1 MTILTALVITFVVYG
16 IIKGTIKA
24 HNARMMRELHYRIAE
39 DNLENLT
46 YHDAADSTTK
56 GYFETDTALMIYKY
70 AYGDMDDYD
79 DHIRTALFANTMGH
93 LFVVEK
99 GGVNKCSSAKPYL
112 VTDDRKIKKWI
123 RDYMPSDI
131 TYEMISSIAHVVWQ
145 LHDNNSGLLNGSEFL
160 NDVLDAY
167 IEALRDVPVSS
178 EKLKKINAV
187 ERSAALASD
196 VNLEKYKKM
205 EFIDDFNA
213 AVQELGDERFNRYC
227 ELAYRH
233 AAARGTDEW
242 YDLYKDFMVAVKGWW
257 GYTVRR
263 VVVVRFENGGTP
275 IRKVITKR

>member
-1 MTILTALVITFVVYG
+1 MTILTALIVSFLIYGVVKYA
-16 IIKGTIKA
+16 IKA
-24 HNARMMRELHYRIAE
+24 HNARMMRELHYKIAE
-39 DNLENLT
+39 DNLENLA
-46 YHDAADSTTK
+46 YHDAADSPTK

-70 AYGDMDDYD
+70 AYGGMDEYD
-79 DHIRTALFANTMGH
+79 DHIRTALFANTMGS
-93 LFVVEK
+93 LFIVEK
-99 GGVNKCSSAKPYL
+99 GGANRCVSANPYL
-112 VTDDRKIKKWI
+112 ITGEQEIRKWI
-123 RDYMPSDI
+123 RYYMPSDT
-131 TYEMISSIAHVVWQ
+131 TYEMISRIAHVVWEV
-145 LHDNNSGLLNGSEFL
+145 HDHEGLLKGSEFL

-178 EKLKKINAV
+178 EKLNKIDAV
-187 ERSAALASD
+187 KRTAAIAAD
-196 VNLEKYKKM
+196 TQLEEYKSM
-205 EFIDDFNA
+205 EFIDEFHA

-257 GYTVRR
+257 GNTVRR

>member
-93 LFVVEK
+93 LFIVEK
-99 GGVNKCSSAKPYL
+99 GGVNKCSSVDPYL
-112 VTDDRKIKKWI
+112 IHGEKKIRKWI

-131 TYEMISSIAHVVWQ
+131 TYEMISRIAYVVLQ
-145 LHDNNSGLLNGSEFL
+145 LHDHDSGCLNSSEFM

-187 ERSAALASD
+187 EQTAAIASSAS
-196 VNLEKYKKM
+196 LEEYKSM
-205 EFIDDFNA
+205 EYIDDFNA

-242 YDLYKDFMVAVKGWW
+242 YNLYKDFMVAVKGWW
-257 GYTVRR
+257 GNTVHR
-263 VVVVRFENGGTP
+263 VVVVRFENGDTP
-275 IRKVITKR
+275 IRKVITEW

>member
-16 IIKGTIKA
+16 IVKGTIKA
-24 HNARMMRELHYRIAE
+24 HNARMMQILHYRIAE
-39 DNLENLT
+39 DNLENLA
-46 YHDAADSTTK
+46 YHDSLDSPTE
-56 GYFETDTALMIYKY
+56 GYYETDNALMIYKY
-70 AYGDMDDYD
+70 AYGNMENYD
-79 DHIRTALFANTMGH
+79 DHIRTALFVNTMGH
-93 LFVVEK
+93 LFIVEK

-145 LHDNNSGLLNGSEFL
+145 LHDHEGWLNGSEFL

-187 ERSAALASD
+187 ERTAAIVAD
-196 VNLEKYKKM
+196 MQLEEYKSM

-257 GYTVRR
+257 GNTVHR
-263 VVVVRFENGGTP
+263 VVVVRFENWDTP
-275 IRKVITKR
+275 IRKVITER

>member
-1 MTILTALVITFVVYG
+1 MTILTALIVSFLIYGVIKYA
-16 IIKGTIKA
+16 IKA
-24 HNARMMRELHYRIAE
+24 HNARMMRELYYRIAE
-39 DNLENLT
+39 DNLENLA
-46 YHDAADSTTK
+46 YHDSLDSPTE
-56 GYFETDTALMIYKY
+56 GFFETDNALMIYKY
-70 AYGDMDDYD
+70 AYGGMDNYD
-79 DHIRTALFANTMGH
+79 DHIRTALFVNTMGY

-112 VTDDRKIKKWI
+112 VTDDRKIKQWI

-187 ERSAALASD
+187 EQAAALASD

-257 GYTVRR
+257 GNTVHR
-263 VVVVRFENGGTP
+263 VVVVRFENWDTP
-275 IRKVITKR
+275 IRKVITER

>member
-1 MTILTALVITFVVYG
+1 MTILTALVITLVVYG

-24 HNARMMRELHYRIAE
+24 HNARMMQVLHYRIAE
-39 DNLENLT
+39 DNLENLA
-46 YHDAADSTTK
+46 YHDSLDSPIE
-56 GYFETDTALMIYKY
+56 GYYETDNALMIYKY
-70 AYGDMDDYD
+70 AYGNMENYD
-79 DHIRTALFANTMGH
+79 DHIRTALFVNAMGH

-99 GGVNKCSSAKPYL
+99 GGVNKCSSEKPYL
-112 VTDDRKIKKWI
+112 IHGEQKIRKWI
-123 RDYMPSDI
+123 MDYMPPDI

-213 AVQELGDERFNRYC
+213 AVRELGDERFNRYC

-257 GYTVRR
+257 GNTVRR
-263 VVVVRFENGGTP
+263 VVVVRFENWDTP
-275 IRKVITKR
+275 IRKVITER

>member
-1 MTILTALVITFVVYG
+1 MTILTALVIALVVYG

-24 HNARMMRELHYRIAE
+24 HNARMMQILHYRIAE
-39 DNLENLT
+39 DNLENLA
-46 YHDAADSTTK
+46 YHGAADSTTK

-93 LFVVEK
+93 LFIVEK

-112 VTDDRKIKKWI
+112 IHGEQKIRKWI
-123 RDYMPSDI
+123 MDYMPSDI

-145 LHDNNSGLLNGSEFL
+145 MHDNNSGLLNGSEFL

-242 YDLYKDFMVAVKGWW
+242 YDLYKDFMVSVKGWW
-257 GYTVRR
+257 GNTVHR
-263 VVVVRFENGGTP
+263 VVVVRFENWDTP
-275 IRKVITKR
+275 IRKVITER

>member
-1 MTILTALVITFVVYG
+1 MTILTALIVSFLIYGVVKYA
-16 IIKGTIKA
+16 IKA
-24 HNARMMRELHYRIAE
+24 HNARMMRELHYKIAE
-39 DNLENLT
+39 DNLENLA
-46 YHDAADSTTK
+46 YHDAADSPTK

-70 AYGDMDDYD
+70 AYGGMDEYD
-79 DHIRTALFANTMGH
+79 DHIRTALFANTMGS
-93 LFVVEK
+93 LFIVEK
-99 GGVNKCSSAKPYL
+99 GGANRCVSANPYL
-112 VTDDRKIKKWI
+112 ITGEQEIRKWI
-123 RDYMPSDI
+123 RDYMPSDT
-131 TYEMISSIAHVVWQ
+131 TYEMISRIAHVVWEV
-145 LHDNNSGLLNGSEFL
+145 HDHEGLLKGSEFL

-178 EKLKKINAV
+178 EKLNKIDAV
-187 ERSAALASD
+187 KRTAAIAAD
-196 VNLEKYKKM
+196 TQLEEYKSM
-205 EFIDDFNA
+205 EFIDEFHA

-257 GYTVRR
+257 GNTVRR

>member
-1 MTILTALVITFVVYG
+1 MTILTALIVSFLIYGVIKYA
-16 IIKGTIKA
+16 IKA
-24 HNARMMRELHYRIAE
+24 HNARMMRELYYRIAE
-39 DNLENLT
+39 DNLENLA
-46 YHDAADSTTK
+46 YHDSLDSPTE
-56 GYFETDTALMIYKY
+56 GFFETDNALMIYKY
-70 AYGDMDDYD
+70 AYGGMDNYD
-79 DHIRTALFANTMGH
+79 DHIRTALFVNTMGY

-112 VTDDRKIKKWI
+112 VTDGKKIKKWV

-131 TYEMISSIAHVVWQ
+131 TYEMISEIAHVVWR
-145 LHDNNSGLLNGSEFL
+145 LHDHEGWLSGSEFL

-187 ERSAALASD
+187 EQAAAIAAD
-196 VNLEKYKKM
+196 GNLEKYKKM
-205 EFIDDFNA
+205 EFIDEFSA

-242 YDLYKDFMVAVKGWW
+242 YDLYKDFIVAVIGWW
-257 GYTVRR
+257 GNTIRR
-263 VVVVRFENGGTP
+263 VVVVRFENGDTP
-275 IRKVITKR
+275 IRKVITER

>member
-1 MTILTALVITFVVYG
+1 MTILTALIVSFLIYGVVKYA
-16 IIKGTIKA
+16 IKA
-24 HNARMMRELHYRIAE
+24 HNARMMRELYYRIAE
-39 DNLENLT
+39 DNLENLA
-46 YHDAADSTTK
+46 YHDSLDSPTE
-56 GYFETDTALMIYKY
+56 GFFETDNALMIYKY
-70 AYGDMDDYD
+70 AYGGMDNYD
-79 DHIRTALFANTMGH
+79 DHIRTALFVNTMGY

-112 VTDDRKIKKWI
+112 VTDGKKIKKWV

-131 TYEMISSIAHVVWQ
+131 TYEMISEIAHVVWR
-145 LHDNNSGLLNGSEFL
+145 LHDHEGWLSGSEFL

-187 ERSAALASD
+187 EQAAAIAAD
-196 VNLEKYKKM
+196 GNLEKYKKM
-205 EFIDDFNA
+205 EYIDDFNA
-213 AVQELGDERFNRYC
+213 AVQELGDDRFNRYC

-263 VVVVRFENGGTP
+263 VVVVRFENGDTP

>member
-1 MTILTALVITFVVYG
+1 MTILTALIVSFLMYGVVKYA
-16 IIKGTIKA
+16 IKA

-39 DNLENLT
+39 DNLENLA
-46 YHDAADSTTK
+46 YHDSLDSPTE
-56 GYFETDTALMIYKY
+56 GYFETDNALMIYKY
-70 AYGDMDDYD
+70 AYGNMENYD
-79 DHIRTALFANTMGH
+79 DHIRTALFVNTMGR

-112 VTDDRKIKKWI
+112 VTDGKKIKKWV
-123 RDYMPSDI
+123 RDYMPPDI
-131 TYEMISSIAHVVWQ
+131 TYEMISEIAHVVWR
-145 LHDNNSGLLNGSEFL
+145 LHDHEGWLSGSEFL

-187 ERSAALASD
+187 EQAAAIAAD
-196 VNLEKYKKM
+196 GNLEKYKKM
-205 EFIDDFNA
+205 EFIDEFSA

-257 GYTVRR
+257 GNTVYR
-263 VVVVRFENGGTP
+263 VVVVRFENWDTP
-275 IRKVITKR
+275 IRKVITER

>member
-1 MTILTALVITFVVYG
+1 MTILTALIVSFLIYGVVKYA
-16 IIKGTIKA
+16 IKA
-24 HNARMMRELHYRIAE
+24 HNARMMRELYYRIAE
-39 DNLENLT
+39 DNLENLA
-46 YHDAADSTTK
+46 YHDSLDSPTE
-56 GYFETDTALMIYKY
+56 GFFETDNALMIYKY
-70 AYGDMDDYD
+70 AYGGMDNYD
-79 DHIRTALFANTMGH
+79 DHIRTALFVNTMGS

-112 VTDDRKIKKWI
+112 VTDGKKIKKWI

-145 LHDNNSGLLNGSEFL
+145 LHDHEGWLNGSEFL

-187 ERSAALASD
+187 EQAAAIAAD
-196 VNLEKYKKM
+196 GNLEKYKKM
-205 EFIDDFNA
+205 EFIDEFSA

-242 YDLYKDFMVAVKGWW
+242 YDLYKDFIVAVIGWW
-257 GYTVRR
+257 GNTVRR
-263 VVVVRFENGGTP
+263 VVVVRFENGDTP
-275 IRKVITKR
+275 IRKVITEW

>member
-1 MTILTALVITFVVYG
+1 MTVLTALVITFVVYG
-16 IIKGTIKA
+16 IIKGIIKA
-24 HNARMMRELHYRIAE
+24 HNARMMQILHYRIAE
-39 DNLENLT
+39 DNLENLA
-46 YHDAADSTTK
+46 YHDSLDSPTK

-70 AYGDMDDYD
+70 AYGNMENYD
-79 DHIRTALFANTMGH
+79 DHIRTALFVNTMGH

-99 GGVNKCSSAKPYL
+99 GGVNKCSSEKPYL
-112 VTDDRKIKKWI
+112 IHGEQKIRKWI
-123 RDYMPSDI
+123 RGYMPSDI

-213 AVQELGDERFNRYC
+213 AVRELGDERFNRYC

-242 YDLYKDFMVAVKGWW
+242 YDLYKEFMVAVKGWW
-257 GYTVRR
+257 GNTVHR
-263 VVVVRFENGGTP
+263 VVVVRFENWDTP
-275 IRKVITKR
+275 IRKVITER

>member
-24 HNARMMRELHYRIAE
+24 HNARMMRILHYRIAE

-93 LFVVEK
+93 LFIVEK
-99 GGVNKCSSAKPYL
+99 GGVNKCSSVDPYL
-112 VTDDRKIKKWI
+112 VTGEQKIRKWI
-123 RDYMPSDI
+123 VDYMPSDI
-131 TYEMISSIAHVVWQ
+131 TYEMISGIAHVVWQ
-145 LHDNNSGLLNGSEFL
+145 LSDNNSGLLNGSEFL
-160 NDVLDAY
+160 NDILDAY

-213 AVQELGDERFNRYC
+213 AVRELGDERFNRYC

-242 YDLYKDFMVAVKGWW
+242 YDLYKDFMIAVKGWY
-257 GYTVRR
+257 GYTVHR
-263 VVVVRFENGGTP
+263 VVVVRFENGDTP
-275 IRKVITKR
+275 IRKVITER

>member
-1 MTILTALVITFVVYG
+1 MTILTALIVSFLIYGVVKYA
-16 IIKGTIKA
+16 IKA
-24 HNARMMRELHYRIAE
+24 HNARMMRELYYRIAE
-39 DNLENLT
+39 DNLENLA
-46 YHDAADSTTK
+46 YHDSLDSPTE
-56 GYFETDTALMIYKY
+56 GFFETDNALMIYKY
-70 AYGDMDDYD
+70 AYGGMDNYD
-79 DHIRTALFANTMGH
+79 DHIRTALFVNTMGS

-112 VTDDRKIKKWI
+112 VTDGKKIKKWV
-123 RDYMPSDI
+123 RDYMPPDI
-131 TYEMISSIAHVVWQ
+131 TYEMISEIAHVVWR
-145 LHDNNSGLLNGSEFL
+145 LHDHEGWLNGSEFL

-257 GYTVRR
+257 GNTVHR
-263 VVVVRFENGGTP
+263 VVVVRFENWDTP
-275 IRKVITKR
+275 IRKVITER

>member
-1 MTILTALVITFVVYG
+1 MTILTALIVSFLIYGVVKYA
-16 IIKGTIKA
+16 IKA
-24 HNARMMRELHYRIAE
+24 HNARMMRELYYRIAE
-39 DNLENLT
+39 DNLENLA
-46 YHDAADSTTK
+46 YHDSLDSPTE
-56 GYFETDTALMIYKY
+56 GFFETDNALMIYKY
-70 AYGDMDDYD
+70 AYGGMDNYD
-79 DHIRTALFANTMGH
+79 DHIRTALFVNTMGS

-112 VTDDRKIKKWI
+112 VTDGKKIKKWI

-145 LHDNNSGLLNGSEFL
+145 LHDHEGWLNGSEFL

-187 ERSAALASD
+187 EQAVPIAAD
-196 VNLEKYKKM
+196 GNLEKYKKM
-205 EFIDDFNA
+205 EFIDEFSA

-242 YDLYKDFMVAVKGWW
+242 YDLYKDFIVAVIGWW
-257 GYTVRR
+257 GNTVRR
-263 VVVVRFENGGTP
+263 VVVVRFENGDTP
-275 IRKVITKR
+275 IRKVITEW

>member
-1 MTILTALVITFVVYG
+1 MTILTALIVSFLIYGVIKYA
-16 IIKGTIKA
+16 IKA
-24 HNARMMRELHYRIAE
+24 HNARMMRELYYRIAE
-39 DNLENLT
+39 DNLENLA
-46 YHDAADSTTK
+46 YHDSLDSPTE
-56 GYFETDTALMIYKY
+56 GFFETDNALMIYKY
-70 AYGDMDDYD
+70 AYGGMDNYD
-79 DHIRTALFANTMGH
+79 DHIRTALFVNTMGY

-112 VTDDRKIKKWI
+112 VTDGKKIKKWV

-131 TYEMISSIAHVVWQ
+131 TYEMISEIAHVVWR
-145 LHDNNSGLLNGSEFL
+145 LHDHEGWLSGSEFL

-187 ERSAALASD
+187 EQLAAIASSAS
-196 VNLEKYKKM
+196 LEEYKSM
-205 EFIDDFNA
+205 EYIDDFNA

-263 VVVVRFENGGTP
+263 VVVVRFENWDTP
-275 IRKVITKR
+275 IRKVITER

>member
-1 MTILTALVITFVVYG
+1 MTVLTALAIVFVVYG
-16 IIKGTIKA
+16 IIKGAIKA
-24 HNARMMRELHYRIAE
+24 HNARMMQILHYRIAE
-39 DNLENLT
+39 DNLENLA
-46 YHDAADSTTK
+46 YHDSLDSPTE
-56 GYFETDTALMIYKY
+56 GFFETDNALMIYKY
-70 AYGDMDDYD
+70 AYGNMENYD
-79 DHIRTALFANTMGH
+79 DHIRTALFVNTMGR

-187 ERSAALASD
+187 EQAATIASSAS
-196 VNLEKYKKM
+196 LEEYKSM
-205 EFIDDFNA
+205 EYIDDFNA

-257 GYTVRR
+257 GNTVHR
-263 VVVVRFENGGTP
+263 VVVVRFENWDTP

>member
-1 MTILTALVITFVVYG
+1 MTVLTALAITLVVYG
-16 IIKGTIKA
+16 IIKGAIKA

-46 YHDAADSTTK
+46 YHGNVNNPIE
-56 GYFETDTALMIYKY
+56 GYFDTDNALMIYKY
-70 AYGDMDDYD
+70 AYGYMDDYD
-79 DHIRTALFANTMGH
+79 DHIRTALFVNTMGH

-99 GGVNKCSSAKPYL
+99 GGVNKCSSVDPYL
-112 VTDDRKIKKWI
+112 VTREQKIRKWI
-123 RDYMPSDI
+123 VDYMPYDI
-131 TYEMISSIAHVVWQ
+131 TYEMISGIAHVVWQ
-145 LHDNNSGLLNGSEFL
+145 LRDNNSGLLNGSEFL
-160 NDVLDAY
+160 NDILDAY
-167 IEALRDVPVSS
+167 IEALRDVPASS
-178 EKLKKINAV
+178 EKLKKIDAV

-196 VNLEKYKKM
+196 VNLEKYKSM
-205 EFIDDFNA
+205 EFIDEFNA

-257 GYTVRR
+257 GNTVRR
-263 VVVVRFENGGTP
+263 VVVVRFENGDTP

>member
-1 MTILTALVITFVVYG
+1 MTILTALVITLVVYG

-24 HNARMMRELHYRIAE
+24 HNARMMQILHYRIAE
-39 DNLENLT
+39 DNLENLA
-46 YHDAADSTTK
+46 YHDSLDSPTE
-56 GYFETDTALMIYKY
+56 GYYETDNALMIYKY
-70 AYGDMDDYD
+70 AYGNMENYD
-79 DHIRTALFANTMGH
+79 DHIRTALFVNTMGH

-99 GGVNKCSSAKPYL
+99 GGVNKCSSEKPYL
-112 VTDDRKIKKWI
+112 IHGEQKIRKWI
-123 RDYMPSDI
+123 MDYMPSDI
-131 TYEMISSIAHVVWQ
+131 TYEMISSIAHVVWR

-242 YDLYKDFMVAVKGWW
+242 YDLYKEFMVAVKGWW

-263 VVVVRFENGGTP
+263 VVVVRFENGDTP
-275 IRKVITKR
+275 IRKVITER

>member
-16 IIKGTIKA
+16 IVKGTIKA
-24 HNARMMRELHYRIAE
+24 HNARMMQILHYRIAE
-39 DNLENLT
+39 DNLENLA
-46 YHDAADSTTK
+46 YHDSLDSPTE
-56 GYFETDTALMIYKY
+56 GYYETDNALMIYKY
-70 AYGDMDDYD
+70 AYGNMDNYD
-79 DHIRTALFANTMGH
+79 DHIRTALFVNTMGS

-99 GGVNKCSSAKPYL
+99 GGVNKCSSEKPYL
-112 VTDDRKIKKWI
+112 IHGEQKIRKWI
-123 RDYMPSDI
+123 RDYMPSNI

-213 AVQELGDERFNRYC
+213 AVRELGDERFNRYC

-257 GYTVRR
+257 GNTVRR
-263 VVVVRFENGGTP
+263 VVVVRFENWDTP

>member
-24 HNARMMRELHYRIAE
+24 HNARMMQILHYRIAE
-39 DNLENLT
+39 DNLENLA
-46 YHDAADSTTK
+46 YHDGVDSPTK

-79 DHIRTALFANTMGH
+79 DHIRTALFTNTMGS
-93 LFVVEK
+93 LFIVEK
-99 GGVNKCSSAKPYL
+99 GGANRCRSAEPYL
-112 VTDDRKIKKWI
+112 ITDEQEIRKWI
-123 RDYMPSDI
+123 RDYMPSGI
-131 TYEMISSIAHVVWQ
+131 TYEMISRISHVVWQ

-187 ERSAALASD
+187 EQAAAIAAD
-196 VNLEKYKKM
+196 GNLEKYKKM
-205 EFIDDFNA
+205 EFIDEFSA

-257 GYTVRR
+257 GNTVHR
-263 VVVVRFENGGTP
+263 VVVVRFENWDTP
-275 IRKVITKR
+275 IRKVITER

>member
-1 MTILTALVITFVVYG
+1 MTILTALIVSFLIYGVIKYA
-16 IIKGTIKA
+16 IKA

-39 DNLENLT
+39 DNLENLA
-46 YHDAADSTTK
+46 YHDGVDSPTE
-56 GYFETDTALMIYKY
+56 GYFETDNALMIYKY
-70 AYGDMDDYD
+70 AYGGMENYD
-79 DHIRTALFANTMGH
+79 DHIRTALFVNTMGC

-99 GGVNKCSSAKPYL
+99 GGVNKCSSEKPYL
-112 VTDDRKIKKWI
+112 IHGEQKIRKWI

-131 TYEMISSIAHVVWQ
+131 TYEMISRIAHVVWQ
-145 LHDNNSGLLNGSEFL
+145 LHDHDSGCLNSSEFL
-160 NDVLDAY
+160 NDILDAY

-178 EKLKKINAV
+178 EKLNKINAV
-187 ERSAALASD
+187 ERAAAIASSAS
-196 VNLEKYKKM
+196 LEEYKSM
-205 EFIDDFNA
+205 EFIDEFNA

-275 IRKVITKR
+275 IRKVITER

>member
-1 MTILTALVITFVVYG
+1 MTILTALIVSFLIYGVVKYA
-16 IIKGTIKA
+16 IKA
-24 HNARMMRELHYRIAE
+24 HNARMMRELYYRIAE
-39 DNLENLT
+39 DNLENLA
-46 YHDAADSTTK
+46 YHDSLDSPTE
-56 GYFETDTALMIYKY
+56 GFFETDNALMIYKY
-70 AYGDMDDYD
+70 AYGGMDNYD
-79 DHIRTALFANTMGH
+79 DHIRTALFVNTMGY

-112 VTDDRKIKKWI
+112 VTDGKKIKKWV

-131 TYEMISSIAHVVWQ
+131 TYEMISEIAHVVWR
-145 LHDNNSGLLNGSEFL
+145 LHDHEGWLSGSEFL

-187 ERSAALASD
+187 EQAAAIAAD
-196 VNLEKYKKM
+196 GNLEKYKKM
-205 EFIDDFNA
+205 EFIDEFSA

-242 YDLYKDFMVAVKGWW
+242 YDLYKDFIVAVIGWW
-257 GYTVRR
+257 GNTVHR
-263 VVVVRFENGGTP
+263 VVVVRFENGDTP
-275 IRKVITKR
+275 IRKVITEW

>member
-39 DNLENLT
+39 DNLENLA
-46 YHDAADSTTK
+46 YHDAADSPTK
-56 GYFETDTALMIYKY
+56 GYFETDNALMIYKY
-70 AYGDMDDYD
+70 AYGGMDEYD
-79 DHIRTALFANTMGH
+79 DHIRTALFTNTMGS
-93 LFVVEK
+93 LFIVEK
-99 GGVNKCSSAKPYL
+99 GGANRCVSANPYL
-112 VTDDRKIKKWI
+112 ITGEQKIRKWI

-131 TYEMISSIAHVVWQ
+131 TYEMISRIAHVVWEV
-145 LHDNNSGLLNGSEFL
+145 HDHEGLLKGSEFL

-178 EKLKKINAV
+178 EKLNKIDTV
-187 ERSAALASD
+187 KRTAAIAAD
-196 VNLEKYKKM
+196 TQLEEYKSM
-205 EFIDDFNA
+205 EFIDEFHA

-242 YDLYKDFMVAVKGWW
+242 YDLYKEFMVAVKGWW

-263 VVVVRFENGGTP
+263 VVVVRFENGDTP
-275 IRKVITKR
+275 IRKVITER

>member
-1 MTILTALVITFVVYG
+1 MTILTALVITLVVYG

-24 HNARMMRELHYRIAE
+24 HNARMMQILHYRIAE
-39 DNLENLT
+39 DNLENLA
-46 YHDAADSTTK
+46 YHDSLDSPTE
-56 GYFETDTALMIYKY
+56 GFFETDNALMIYKY
-70 AYGDMDDYD
+70 AYGGMDNYD
-79 DHIRTALFANTMGH
+79 DHIRTALFVNTMGS

-99 GGVNKCSSAKPYL
+99 GGVNKCSSEKPYL
-112 VTDDRKIKKWI
+112 VTDGKKIKKWV
-123 RDYMPSDI
+123 RDYMPPDI
-131 TYEMISSIAHVVWQ
+131 TYEMISEIAHVVWR
-145 LHDNNSGLLNGSEFL
+145 LHDHEGWFSGSEFL

-242 YDLYKDFMVAVKGWW
+242 YDLYKDFMVSVKGWW
-257 GYTVRR
+257 GNTVHR
-263 VVVVRFENGGTP
+263 VVVVRFENWDTP
-275 IRKVITKR
+275 IRKVITER